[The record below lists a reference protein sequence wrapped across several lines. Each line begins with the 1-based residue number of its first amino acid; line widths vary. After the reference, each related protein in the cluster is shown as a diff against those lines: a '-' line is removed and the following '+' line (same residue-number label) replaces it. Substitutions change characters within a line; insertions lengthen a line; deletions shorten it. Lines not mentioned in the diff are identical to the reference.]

1 MIKVA
6 STWEGIQA
14 CRVLSKKGIK
24 VNMTLMFSLPQ
35 AITAAEAGA
44 FVISPFVGRV
54 LDWHIQTSG
63 KAYTKTNDPGVQNLK
78 EILDYYNSSKFK
90 TSIIAASFRNVD
102 QITELAGLEYLTIS
116 VRRLYYVLTPIT
128 TFPWY

>member
-14 CRVLSKKGIK
+14 CRMLSQKGIK

-35 AITAAEAGA
+35 AIAAAEAGA

-54 LDWHIQTSG
+54 LDWHMKTSG
-63 KAYTKTNDPGVQNLK
+63 NIYTKPDDPGVRNLK
-78 EILDYYNSSKFK
+78 KILDCYNSAKVK

-116 VRRLYYVLTPIT
+116 VRRLY
-128 TFPWY
+128 